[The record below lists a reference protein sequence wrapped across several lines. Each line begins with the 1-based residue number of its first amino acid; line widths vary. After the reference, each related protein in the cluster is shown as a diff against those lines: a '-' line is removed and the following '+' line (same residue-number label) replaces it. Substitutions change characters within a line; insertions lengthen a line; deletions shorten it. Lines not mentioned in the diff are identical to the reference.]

1 MKTKDKYFKVFNK
14 CIRTGLNSKMLV
26 IIKLSCHLHVII
38 SKHKLKNNVV
48 CSLGD
53 FKVADVGPAP
63 SVAGRA
69 YDVEQC
75 DCGQGYSGLSC
86 EVSEF

>member
-1 MKTKDKYFKVFNK
+1 MP
-14 CIRTGLNSKMLV
+14 
-26 IIKLSCHLHVII
+26 IIKLSCHLLVNLHVTI
-38 SKHKLKNNVV
+38 SEHKLKNNVV

-53 FKVADVGPAP
+53 FEVADVVTAP

-69 YDVEQC
+69 YDVEHC
-75 DCGQGYSGLSC
+75 NCGQGYSGLSC

>member
-1 MKTKDKYFKVFNK
+1 
-14 CIRTGLNSKMLV
+14 MLI
-26 IIKLSCHLHVII
+26 IIKLSCHLHVNLHVII

-69 YDVEQC
+69 YNVEHC
-75 DCGQGYSGLSC
+75 NCGQGYSGLSC